1 MRGRVRGRV
10 GQEQALVVVVGEAGV
25 VAGAA
30 AARLHSGHGGL
41 HHAHL
46 LGLTQFLDE
55 ETFVTALLVG
65 RQVKTRRWGVSEG
78 SETSRDEMTDETRLS
93 GRVFVSVQ
101 M

>member
-1 MRGRVRGRV
+1 M
-10 GQEQALVVVVGEAGV
+10 GQEQAIVVVVGEACV

-30 AARLHSGHGGL
+30 AARLLHSGHGGP
-41 HHAHL
+41 HRARL

-78 SETSRDEMTDETRLS
+78 S
-93 GRVFVSVQ
+93 
-101 M
+101 

>member
-1 MRGRVRGRV
+1 M
-10 GQEQALVVVVGEAGV
+10 GQEQAIVVVVGEAGL

-30 AARLHSGHGGL
+30 AAAARLLHSGHGGP
-41 HHAHL
+41 HRARL

-78 SETSRDEMTDETRLS
+78 S
-93 GRVFVSVQ
+93 
-101 M
+101 